1 MRSRR
6 RQSLTVPGLCLA
18 LALLGAPGAWAQV
31 LRGTVTDSATQRPL
45 EGALVTMVGTNQRAT
60 TRADGEYSFA
70 AVTPGTVSL
79 RVQRIGFEPV
89 TRTVSLADS
98 GDTIVDFVLAQLFRV
113 FLLPVSTVQF
123 ALGDSNHPLKITEK
137 GKDALMIFAT
147 DTRCSYA
154 NIVVRKELWD
164 RGVRTVEALADAKLV
179 GRKAVIAATAVGSGT
194 YVYGVYVLQNIKSGD
209 GRAVNDHVEWV
220 GGGGPTTMLGG
231 LKAGKFDAIMA
242 VPEWQSA
249 AVEEGFGKPIYD
261 VQDEKAWN
269 RVFGGPIPVTV
280 GYVLKETIERS
291 PDLVQAY
298 VNACYHAQQWIRR
311 AKDDEIVD
319 LLWKPYMDTYKR
331 EDVLASV
338 RYYRT
343 IFDWD
348 FVIEERDYE
357 RGTKVWVPVA
367 VDRPVPFKQAVDM
380 SFVKKAQAKF
390 K

>member
-1 MRSRR
+1 MTSATGAGLPGRRGFLKTAAAASGAVVGGAWSRR
-6 RQSLTVPGLCLA
+6 
-18 LALLGAPGAWAQV
+18 AWAQGLKTITASHSV
-31 LRGTVTDSATQRPL
+31 STFVYGQHLVAAQKKFFEE
-45 EGALVTMVGTNQRAT
+45 EGVR
-60 TRADGEYSFA
+60 
-70 AVTPGTVSL
+70 TP
-79 RVQRIGFEPV
+79 
-89 TRTVSLADS
+89 
-98 GDTIVDFVLAQLFRV
+98 DFVVPGGGAKVVQALAAGQ
-113 FLLPVSTVQF
+113 VQF

-242 VPEWQSA
+242 VPEWQSS